1 MEKEI
6 KEISNENNSKFKKY
20 LKVIIFI
27 GLIIF
32 FVVGFTY
39 KGADQTVN
47 AELKIKDSITI
58 YLELDGETAP
68 ITVRNFIKLA
78 NSKFYDGL
86 TFHRIIEGFMIQG
99 GDPLADG
106 TGGTTE
112 KIKGEFSS
120 NGVENNIKHERGV
133 ISMARSDDKD
143 SASSQ
148 FFIVQED
155 STHLDGN
162 YAAFGHVTEGMDIV
176 DKIAKD
182 LSELGDD
189 NGLIPKDNQP
199 IIEYIKIIKEK

>member
-47 AELKIKDSITI
+47 AELKIKDYGTI